1 MSIRKTYL
9 SKKGYVRKDG
19 SIKHT
24 KMTMFCLP
32 LLGLSYHDFGKNLIN
47 VYSSQEDNI
56 YLYIVLDNPY
66 EQSVDSLINKIKAR
80 KDFIEEFKDDSDN
93 EYILKLKISGIYEDD
108 YYKIM
113 SGEYSKISKIY
124 KDILVKTY
132 SDRTHDLSKPPTIV
146 DGQVLTT
153 MYEVLY
159 PTEEKKK
166 VIAKHFGVE
175 ISSVK
180 ELISKPD
187 IRYELYRKV
196 DELKEEE
203 II

>member
-9 SKKGYVRKDG
+9 NKKGYVRKDG

-66 EQSVDSLINKIKAR
+66 EQSVDNLINKIKAR

-93 EYILKLKISGIYEDD
+93 EYILKFKISGIYEDD

-113 SGEYSKISKIY
+113 SGEYSKISKVY
-124 KDILVKTY
+124 KDILIKMY
-132 SDRTHDLSKPPTIV
+132 SDRTHDLNKPPTIV

-153 MYEVLY
+153 MHEVIY